1 MKYTFLYLA
10 PFFPFLLN
18 SRAQDSGRPDR
29 PNVVIILADDLGWQD
44 VGCYDI
50 DEPSPMETPNIDAL
64 ARRGVLFRQ
73 GYSPAPTCAP
83 TRIAIMSGR
92 HPAVLQKTHVVGG
105 NPPTPY
111 NKTAHPLMDPWYSGR
126 MKLSEVTIAEALK
139 SNGYKTGHS
148 GKWHMAIDH
157 NAFPQP
163 EDQGFDFSRHDLGE
177 SRAMKPHRLTGFA
190 TNAKNDPYRLDAAGF
205 PKDQMTLMPLS
216 LCDKIKQSLS
226 FYTMPLGW
234 YTPRFIQAARLCSK
248 SIARSWGSS
257 IRLTQ
262 RVGNCKGRR
271 IHTTV
276 PWSRCLTIM

>member
-18 SRAQDSGRPDR
+18 LWAQDSGRPDR

-50 DEPSPMETPNIDAL
+50 DEPTPMETPNIDGL

-83 TRIAIMSGR
+83 TRIAIMTGK
-92 HPAVLQKTHVVGG
+92 HPAVTQKTHVVGG

-163 EDQGFDFSRHDLGE
+163 EDQGFDFTRHNLGE

-190 TNAKNDPYRLDAAGF
+190 TKAKNDP
-205 PKDQMTLMPLS
+205 
-216 LCDKIKQSLS
+216 
-226 FYTMPLGW
+226 
-234 YTPRFIQAARLCSK
+234 
-248 SIARSWGSS
+248 
-257 IRLTQ
+257 
-262 RVGNCKGRR
+262 
-271 IHTTV
+271 
-276 PWSRCLTIM
+276 

>member
-18 SRAQDSGRPDR
+18 LWAQDSGRPDR

-50 DEPSPMETPNIDAL
+50 DEPTPMETPNIDGL

-83 TRIAIMSGR
+83 TRIAIMTGK
-92 HPAVLQKTHVVGG
+92 HPAVTQKTHVVGG

-163 EDQGFDFSRHDLGE
+163 EDQGFDFTRHNLG
-177 SRAMKPHRLTGFA
+177 RAG
-190 TNAKNDPYRLDAAGF
+190 
-205 PKDQMTLMPLS
+205 Q
-216 LCDKIKQSLS
+216 
-226 FYTMPLGW
+226 
-234 YTPRFIQAARLCSK
+234 
-248 SIARSWGSS
+248 
-257 IRLTQ
+257 
-262 RVGNCKGRR
+262 
-271 IHTTV
+271 
-276 PWSRCLTIM
+276 